1 MKNSMPHWICAA
13 LILAACRLQAAP
25 PNWDDWKPL
34 LGSWN
39 AGESAGAPGK
49 ASAGLCSF
57 SLDLQDQVI
66 LRKNHAEYPAA
77 NGRPATVHDDWM
89 MIFQRGSAVR
99 AFYYDSEGHEIDY
112 AVSWNRQS
120 KTWQFLSD
128 ASSSA
133 PRYRLTYVLTTP
145 QELKL
150 KFEIAP
156 PGKPEDFKTYI
167 EATLA
172 KKS

>member
-1 MKNSMPHWICAA
+1 MKSPIRRFILTA
-13 LILAACRLQAAP
+13 LFLAACRLHAAA

-34 LGSWN
+34 LGSWT
-39 AGESAGAPGK
+39 AADSSGAPGK

-57 SLDLQDQVI
+57 SLDLQDHVMV
-66 LRKNHAEYPAA
+66 RKNHAEYPAA
-77 NGRPATVHDDWM
+77 NGRPATAHDDFM
-89 MIFQRGSAVR
+89 IIFQRGTAVR

-112 AVSWNRQS
+112 AASWNERS
-120 KTWQFLSD
+120 RTWQFLSD
-128 ASSSA
+128 AFHGA
-133 PRYRLTYVLTTP
+133 PRYRLIYTLVSP

-167 EATLA
+167 EASLQR
-172 KKS
+172 KR